1 MEIDDQPWGE
11 NVNVTWVIN
20 PLMLLDLYLAP
31 FFSAGAA
38 SLAAVGLLPVRRA
51 GKVH

>member
-1 MEIDDQPWGE
+1 MGDQ
-11 NVNVTWVIN
+11 